1 VSRTAPLRDTAR
13 TALRLALSRPAW
25 LGEGRL
31 VCVDG
36 PAGSGKSTLAAEIE
50 QVAGGLTVTTVH
62 TDDVLV
68 GWDGLHELGPRL
80 RRDIVDPLASGQ
92 AAGYRRY
99 DWARKALA
107 EHVPVPPVDLL
118 VLEGVGS
125 AHLGYA
131 GLVAALVWVEA
142 PPAVRRARGLA
153 RDGEELM
160 PFWDTFVGDEDR
172 LHAAERTR
180 ERADL
185 LVDGLTGAVVT
196 PRQEGRPAD
205 GQAGVGPSSS
215 RA

>member
-1 VSRTAPLRDTAR
+1 VSSGAALRDTAD
-13 TALRLALSRPAW
+13 AVLDLALARPAR
-25 LGEGRL
+25 LGRGRL

-36 PAGSGKSTLAAEIE
+36 PAGSGKSTLAEALG
-50 QVAGGLTVTTVH
+50 QVARERRLTATTVH

-68 GWDGLHELGPRL
+68 GWDGLDRLGPRL
-80 RRDIVDPLASGQ
+80 RRDVVDPLASGEPG
-92 AAGYRRY
+92 GYRRY
-99 DWARKALA
+99 DWVRATLA

-131 GLVAALVWVEA
+131 DLVAALVWVEA

-180 ERADL
+180 ARADL
-185 LVDGLTGAVVT
+185 VVDGLTGAGVT
-196 PRQEGRPAD
+196 AP
-205 GQAGVGPSSS
+205 QAGVEPSSS
-215 RA
+215 RP